1 MAFLRRSAGISFASD
16 EGVPEDRSV
25 DFSIDPK
32 MFEKLAIT
40 KARNVDLTEFEQQ
53 KVYEFQLDKDI
64 KKLIDK
70 RGR

>member
-1 MAFLRRSAGISFASD
+1 MALLRLNPGISLASD
-16 EGVPEDRSV
+16 EGVAEDRSV
-25 DFSIDPK
+25 DFSVDPK

-40 KARNVDLTEFEQQ
+40 KAKIVDLTEFEQQ

-64 KKLIDK
+64 RKIVDK